1 MTLFWGDII
10 QRFVN
15 WSLKYPMEK
24 NESQFHL
31 WYYLLYFL
39 QKGAGGRGLRSGL
52 APGSAQG
59 M

>member
-1 MTLFWGDII
+1 MTLFGGDII
-10 QRFVN
+10 QRFVKC
-15 WSLKYPMEK
+15 SLKYPMEK

-39 QKGAGGRGLRSGL
+39 QKGAERGLRSGS